1 MQGKNW
7 VEYRQAVPR
16 LKPNGAYEGKG
27 GLGSK
32 LIKQFEE
39 VLLLQLCRDTP
50 AHSGARR
57 RFQSGLARRLPH
69 NTSEPWQKACLRR
82 FRLLLWAGL
91 TAASAILPAS
101 GQQQAAKLKVVAT
114 FSILGDFSRNVDGDR
129 AEVTTLVGSNGDVH
143 VYTPTTGDAEVIR
156 NARLVIIN
164 GLGLEGWLPRHGSSN
179 RPAAMRP
186 PWSQLVASCR
196 ARSLSVRY

>member
-1 MQGKNW
+1 MGRVTETRSGFQ
-7 VEYRQAVPR
+7 
-16 LKPNGAYEGKG
+16 
-27 GLGSK
+27 S
-32 LIKQFEE
+32 IKQFGEA
-39 VLLLQLCRDTP
+39 LLFQLGRDIP
-50 AHSGARR
+50 VHCGARR
-57 RFQSGLARRLPH
+57 RFQSDLARRLPH
-69 NTSEPWQKACLRR
+69 NTFKPWQKACLRR
-82 FRLLLWAGL
+82 FRPLLWAGL

-101 GQQQAAKLKVVAT
+101 AQQQAAKLKVVTT
-114 FSILGDFSRNVDGDR
+114 FSILRDFAGNVGGDR
-129 AEVTTLVGSNGDVH
+129 VEVTTLVGSNGDVH